1 MFCNK
6 RYLET
11 ILRFQ
16 NSTKCFN
23 MDFAAHTTFQAF
35 VARWFGCHCSF
46 YGRWPL
52 GQLRFSNRKVYWFRL
67 KSQFIGADWKVSGVL
82 PPLQAHRST
91 VTNGRSHSH
100 STLWAM
106 MLPLIETLIE
116 THTVCHTHTHFIENF
131 NLEWNL
137 DWIGSE
143 GLFRV
148 L

>member
-6 RYLET
+6 IYLDT

-23 MDFAAHTTFQAF
+23 MDCSTRYFQAF
-35 VARWFGCHCSF
+35 VARWFCCHCSF

-52 GQLRFSNRKVYWFRL
+52 GQLRFSNRKVYWFRS

-116 THTVCHTHTHFIENF
+116 ARTVCHTHTHFIENF